1 MDGSH
6 RPFFI
11 FSFQNDN
18 PQTSLKNKK
27 MGKPIFLSLVRPT
40 GLEPVRPADTSTS
53 SLPVCQFQH
62 SRTSYHFQ
70 FFVNDNILLASDM
83 FVNTFLRN
91 RTGFSFYT
99 TEANGIIKTE

>member
-1 MDGSH
+1 MAVSPRLRPPGSE
-6 RPFFI
+6 
-11 FSFQNDN
+11 
-18 PQTSLKNKK
+18 SLMAIHEIKNWNEI
-27 MGKPIFLSLVRPT
+27 KPIPVFQLVRPT

-62 SRTSYHFQ
+62 SRTSYHFP